1 MGSMP
6 ISSELLGFAQF
17 PQFALAS
24 RMPDV
29 IPSAARV
36 IVGTDGSAGNSDE
49 LRQLPS
55 VLIRPAKAEIFQ
67 ASIDLAGNSDSFAGH
82 FRRRGLGQASPSSTP
97 RTTALPNRRAV
108 RLWWD
113 RMNEA

>member
-36 IVGTDGSAGNSDE
+36 IVGTGGSAGNSDE

-55 VLIRPAKAEIFQ
+55 VLIRPVKSEIFQ
-67 ASIDLAGNSDSFAGH
+67 ASIDLPAIRTVSPAIFVDE
-82 FRRRGLGQASPSSTP
+82 GLVRPRHHRLSAPRPCRTGAPSGCGGIG
-97 RTTALPNRRAV
+97 
-108 RLWWD
+108 
-113 RMNEA
+113 